1 MKSILFVL
9 LLVLGANAFT
19 LNRTADKLPESFMA
33 EYIEIITA
41 MESACT
47 DTILNAK
54 IKDQGNE
61 SVILLKIKVDCDYSM
76 ANKMLKTFYTTYLAY
91 FNNNQF
97 DKIIDSTTKAMF
109 PQYEFMW
116 GVRFNNTTDPYIERT
131 LPYNTTLGNNNKSVF
146 YSVITD
152 KDTITNIRSSFN
164 GHSLDYMGRAIHSN
178 VFYYKVYTK
187 AKNITNVYIQKTNFY
202 KDNYTENSGKLPILD

>member
-1 MKSILFVL
+1 MKFVIFILFL
-9 LLVLGANAFT
+9 ALCSNAFT
-19 LNRTADKLPESFMA
+19 LTRTSDTLPELFIN
-33 EYIEIITA
+33 EYSEIIKS

-61 SVILLKIKVDCDYSM
+61 SVILLKIKVDCDYTT
-76 ANKMLKTFYTTYLAY
+76 ANTMLKTFYTKYLEY
-91 FNNNQF
+91 FNNSNF
-97 DKIIDSTTKAMF
+97 DKVIDSTTKAMF

-146 YSVITD
+146 YSVIAD
-152 KDTITNIRSSFN
+152 NDTITTIRSSFN
-164 GHSLDYMGRAIHSN
+164 GHSLDYMGRAVISN

-187 AKNITNVYIQKTNFY
+187 AKNIDNVYIQKQNVY
-202 KDNYTENSGKLPILD
+202 NDNYIENSGKLPILD

>member
-1 MKSILFVL
+1 MKFVLFILFL
-9 LLVLGANAFT
+9 ALCSNAFT
-19 LNRTADKLPESFMA
+19 LTRTSDTLPELFIN
-33 EYIEIITA
+33 EYSEIIKS

-54 IKDQGNE
+54 IKDHGNE
-61 SVILLKIKVDCDYSM
+61 SVILLKIKVDCDYTT
-76 ANKMLKTFYTTYLAY
+76 ANTMLKTFYTKYLEY
-91 FNNNQF
+91 FNNSNF
-97 DKIIDSTTKAMF
+97 DKVIDSTTKAMF

-146 YSVITD
+146 YSVIAD
-152 KDTITNIRSSFN
+152 NDTITTIRSSFN
-164 GHSLDYMGRAIHSN
+164 GHSLDYMGRAVISN

-187 AKNITNVYIQKTNFY
+187 AKNIDNVYIQKQNVY
-202 KDNYTENSGKLPILD
+202 NDNYIENSGKLPILD